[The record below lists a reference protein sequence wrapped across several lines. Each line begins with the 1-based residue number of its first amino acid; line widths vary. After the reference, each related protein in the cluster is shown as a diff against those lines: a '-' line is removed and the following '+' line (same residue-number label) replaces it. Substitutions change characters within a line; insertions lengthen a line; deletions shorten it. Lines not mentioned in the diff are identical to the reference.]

1 MRYLRIIWDLID
13 DVEGNIGH
21 IAQNGVTSDEVE
33 EVLQAADAEQFS
45 RSSGRPL
52 VFGYTGAGR
61 LLVVI
66 FEWVDEETVYPVT
79 AYEPEE

>member
-1 MRYLRIIWDLID
+1 MRYLRLIWDLVD
-13 DVEGNIGH
+13 DTDGNVRH
-21 IAQNGVTSDEVE
+21 IAENEVTPDEVE
-33 EVLQAADAEQFS
+33 EVLQMADDAQFS

-52 VFGYTGAGR
+52 VFGYTDTGR
-61 LLVVI
+61 LLAVI

>member
-1 MRYLRIIWDLID
+1 MNFLRFLWDLD
-13 DVEGNIGH
+13 DDERGNVRH
-21 IAQNGVTSDEVE
+21 IAEHGVTVEEVE
-33 EVLQAADAEQFS
+33 EVVRSASAAQFS

-52 VFGYTGAGR
+52 VFGETAAGR

-66 FEWVDEETVYPVT
+66 YEEVDEDTIYPVT

>member
-1 MRYLRIIWDLID
+1 MRYLRIIWDLVD
-13 DVEGNIGH
+13 DMEGNIQH
-21 IAQNGVTSDEVE
+21 LAQNGVTPDEVE
-33 EVLQAADAEQFS
+33 EVLQAAGAEQFS

-52 VFGYTGAGR
+52 VFGYTGTGR
-61 LLVVI
+61 LLAVI

>member
-1 MRYLRIIWDLID
+1 LID
-13 DVEGNIGH
+13 DAEGNIGH

-79 AYEPEE
+79 AYQPEE